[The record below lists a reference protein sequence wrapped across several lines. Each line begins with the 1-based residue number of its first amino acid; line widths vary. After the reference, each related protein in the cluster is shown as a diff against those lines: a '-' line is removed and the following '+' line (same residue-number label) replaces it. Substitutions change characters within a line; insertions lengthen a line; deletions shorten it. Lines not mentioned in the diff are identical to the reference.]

1 MKKNQTQTQTPKNKK
16 IKIEKDQTEG
26 KKKKKKDGMA
36 ASQRWKRWQLAG
48 VAVRVLLFVLKVD
61 IEAARS
67 SILTTPAS
75 AIHRGKFTLPRC
87 VVHSR

>member
-1 MKKNQTQTQTPKNKK
+1 
-16 IKIEKDQTEG
+16 
-26 KKKKKKDGMA
+26 MA

-67 SILTTPAS
+67 PILTTWRAPYIEVS
-75 AIHRGKFTLPRC
+75 
-87 VVHSR
+87 HSPTIPVYSR